1 MNPTPPAPR
10 FAFGP
15 RNFRLMWIGLALLAI
30 GFITMMFGDKENYGE
45 DFVGIT
51 LGPLLL
57 VIGFGIEFAAIMVRD
72 KNLVVTAPIS
82 APVAP
87 TSGITP
93 PPVAPVVAP
102 TPAPAPT
109 YKRP

>member
-1 MNPTPPAPR
+1 MQPTSPAPR

-15 RNFRLMWIGLALLAI
+15 RNYRLMWIGLAILAA

-57 VIGFGIEFAAIMVRD
+57 FVGFCIEFAAIMVRD
-72 KNLVVTAPIS
+72 KSIAATNASVS
-82 APVAP
+82 APSVAAAPALP
-87 TSGITP
+87 TAAG
-93 PPVAPVVAP
+93 
-102 TPAPAPT
+102 TPAPAAPA
-109 YKRP
+109 YKRL